1 MFKRPH
7 SDVYMLL
14 GHFTESNL
22 LRCKH
27 DEIINPHLLNDLQ
40 RTKST
45 LLVLLQLKAK
55 KEKEKKRKKK
65 NTHPMGQTIVNKF
78 YCLESALKRS
88 SARFIL

>member
-1 MFKRPH
+1 MKLKTREFWMFKRPH

-40 RTKST
+40 RTKPA
-45 LLVLLQLKAK
+45 LLILLQPKAK
-55 KEKEKKRKKK
+55 KK
-65 NTHPMGQTIVNKF
+65 NSNFII
-78 YCLESALKRS
+78 LKV
-88 SARFIL
+88 L